1 MEFSQ
6 FGRKFTQESGI
17 LRLMADLGEGLAA
30 GEDAIMLGGGN
41 PASIPQVQERLAQE
55 MARILEQP
63 ARFRQMVGDYSS
75 PQGHDGF
82 REALARLL
90 RQEYGWPV
98 TPDHI
103 ALTNGSQTAFFFLFN
118 LFAGKFPDGSHRKIL
133 LPLAPEYIGYA
144 DAGVEEDIFVAQ
156 RPEIELLDE
165 HTFKYHVDFHHL
177 TVTDEIGAICVSR
190 PTNPTGNVLSQEEVT
205 RLAQLAAQHHIP
217 LLLDNA
223 YGVPFPAITFVDAA
237 PIWTEQ
243 TVLCMSLSKLGLP
256 AARTG
261 IVVGPPEVI
270 QAVSALNAIVS
281 LAPGSMGAALVQGLV
296 ESGEILTLSREV
308 IRPFYRRK
316 SRQAIQWL
324 REELGDLPFFVHSSE
339 GAFFLWLWFRDLP
352 ITSGELYR
360 RLKEQGVIIVPGH
373 YFFPGLAEEWRHK
386 QECIRLNFAQ
396 EERVVRRGIQIIAA
410 EVRRAYAQ
418 G

>member
-1 MEFSQ
+1 MEFSR

-17 LRLMADLGEGLAA
+17 LQLMADLGEGLAA

-41 PASIPQVQERLAQE
+41 PATIPQVQERLAQE

-90 RQEYGWPV
+90 QREYGWPV
-98 TPDHI
+98 TSDHI

-118 LFAGKFPDGSHRKIL
+118 LFAGEFPDGSHRKIL

-144 DAGVEEDIFVAQ
+144 DAGVDEDIFVAQ

-177 TVTDEIGAICVSR
+177 TVTDQIGAICVSR
-190 PTNPTGNVLSQEEVT
+190 PTNPTGNVLSREEVT

-223 YGVPFPAITFVDAA
+223 YGTPFPAITFVDAE

-270 QAVSALNAIVS
+270 QAISALNAIVS

-296 ESGEILTLSREV
+296 ESGEILSLSREV
-308 IRPFYRRK
+308 IRPFYQHK

>member
-1 MEFSQ
+1 MEFSR

-41 PASIPQVQERLAQE
+41 PATIPQVQERLAQE

-90 RQEYGWPV
+90 QREYGWPI
-98 TPDHI
+98 TQDHI

-118 LFAGKFPDGSHRKIL
+118 LFAGEFPDGSRRKIL

-144 DAGVEEDIFVAQ
+144 DAGVDEDIFVAQ

-177 TVTDEIGAICVSR
+177 TVTDQIGAICVSR
-190 PTNPTGNVLSQEEVT
+190 PTNPTGNVLSREEVT
-205 RLAQLAAQHHIP
+205 RLAQLAAQHNIP

-223 YGVPFPAITFVDAA
+223 YGTPFPAITFVDAE

-270 QAVSALNAIVS
+270 QAISALNAIVS

-296 ESGEILTLSREV
+296 ESGEILSLSREV

-360 RLKEQGVIIVPGH
+360 RLKDQGVIIVPGH

>member
-1 MEFSQ
+1 MEFSR

-17 LRLMADLGEGLAA
+17 LQLMADLGEGLAA
-30 GEDAIMLGGGN
+30 GEDALMLGGGN
-41 PASIPQVQERLAQE
+41 PATIPQVQERLAQE

-63 ARFRQMVGDYSS
+63 SRFRQMVGDYSS

-90 RQEYGWPV
+90 HREYGWPI
-98 TPDHI
+98 TPEHI

-118 LFAGKFPDGSHRKIL
+118 LFAGEFPDGSHRKIL

-144 DAGVEEDIFVAQ
+144 DAGVDEDIFVAN
-156 RPEIELLDE
+156 RPEIEFLGQ
-165 HTFKYHVDFHHL
+165 HTFKYHVDFQRL
-177 TVTDEIGAICVSR
+177 SITPEIGAICVSR
-190 PTNPTGNVLSQEEVT
+190 PTNPTGNVLSQDEVA
-205 RLAQLAAQHHIP
+205 RLADLAAQHRIP

-261 IVVGPPEVI
+261 IVIGPKAVI
-270 QAVSALNAIVS
+270 QAVYALNAVVS

-296 ESGEILTLSREV
+296 ESGEILSLSQEV
-308 IRPFYRRK
+308 IRPFYQRK

-324 REELGDLPFFVHSSE
+324 EEELGDLPFYVHSSE
-339 GAFFLWLWFRDLP
+339 GAFFLWLWFQDMP

-410 EVRRAYAQ
+410 EVRRAYRQ